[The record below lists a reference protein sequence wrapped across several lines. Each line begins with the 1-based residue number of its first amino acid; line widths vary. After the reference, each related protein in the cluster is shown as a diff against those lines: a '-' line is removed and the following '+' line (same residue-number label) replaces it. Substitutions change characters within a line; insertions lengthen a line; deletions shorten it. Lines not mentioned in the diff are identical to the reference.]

1 MDTSIC
7 HGTRGTVRDLA
18 HMDRDNDW
26 LRDSEVMTDIRPEK
40 GRYIIYLVF
49 VSIHDPS
56 KVLRRRISDA
66 RTEREAELKA
76 RLYQRTAQK
85 DPRGTLRVRPDA
97 AFRPRKN

>member
-1 MDTSIC
+1 MDYSIC
-7 HGTRGTVRDLA
+7 CDTRGCPRSLA
-18 HMDRDNDW
+18 FMDRDSDW
-26 LRDSEVMTDIRPEK
+26 LRDSEVMVDVRPEK
-40 GRYIIYLVF
+40 GRFVIYLVF

-56 KVLRRRISDA
+56 KVLRRRITEA
-66 RTEREAELKA
+66 RSEREAHLKA